1 VTAPPSIR
9 LDNAGK
15 RYTKYEDQ
23 PMLLNSLR
31 HLGARTRRHKLWA
44 LRHCGFDV
52 RRGDCVGVLG
62 RNGSGKSTLLQ
73 MIAGVTAPT
82 EGLVEIHGRVA
93 PLVQVGVGFHPEL
106 TGRENVY
113 VNGTILGL
121 GRAQIDERYSAIV
134 EFSELGDFMD
144 TPVKFYSSGMYVR
157 LGFSVAI
164 AATPDILVIDEVLAV
179 GDLAFQNK
187 CFQRMSE
194 IGRSGTT
201 MVVVSHNVHQIKRVC
216 QRTIVLEG
224 GQVTFD
230 GPTDDAISAYFD
242 LLGKTVTAEA
252 SGDIVVR
259 DHGVATLVVDM
270 LDAAGRPTRQFES
283 GDTMHLHIDARLR
296 GPIRS
301 PEVGVVVSTTS
312 GTEVYAELIPGLLA
326 DGEAG
331 EQIRCELR
339 IPMRLVTGSYQVMAA
354 LSEYGRP
361 LGEVAALSE
370 RLLFHVSGRAKAV
383 GVADLHAT
391 VDVISQGTPAAGDQT
406 SLD

>member
-9 LDNAGK
+9 LDDAGK

>member
-391 VDVISQGTPAAGDQT
+391 VDVISQGTPAAVDRT